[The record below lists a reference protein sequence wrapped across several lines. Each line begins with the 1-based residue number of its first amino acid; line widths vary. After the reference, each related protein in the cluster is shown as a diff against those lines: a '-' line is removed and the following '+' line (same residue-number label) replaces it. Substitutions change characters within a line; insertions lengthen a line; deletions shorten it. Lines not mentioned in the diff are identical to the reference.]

1 LVDGMILPLAAL
13 LQTAS
18 PQPLPQPPA
27 TSGEQ
32 VCPDGR
38 QVPAAEL
45 CPALIFFDS
54 GKSELSREAQSELDE
69 LAGRLRSNPSISLR
83 LVGHSD
89 REGPAAANRRVAL
102 RRAELVAEALRA
114 RGLQLPLLAESAGED
129 RPLVPTPD
137 GVREPQNRRVEIIFE
152 RR

>member
-1 LVDGMILPLAAL
+1 
-13 LQTAS
+13 
-18 PQPLPQPPA
+18 
-27 TSGEQ
+27 
-32 VCPDGR
+32 
-38 QVPAAEL
+38 
-45 CPALIFFDS
+45 LIFFDS
-54 GKSELSREAQSELDE
+54 GKWELSREAQSELDE
-69 LAGRLRSNPSISLR
+69 LAGRLRSIPSISLR